1 MASAAELVV
10 LLTAKDMASKTLA
23 GFGQQLGGMGGLAKV
38 ATAGLATV
46 AAAGVGLATGLVQSV
61 GAAMDFEAAMSA
73 VQAVAGGTDA
83 DLKALSDTAIQLGQD
98 TTLSGIGAT
107 EAAQAMRELAAAGLS
122 VDDIVGGAAL
132 GALRL
137 ASAGGIDVARAAE
150 IAAMALANFGL
161 AGSDAAMVADLFASA
176 ANSSAI
182 SVDDIAEAMKYVGP
196 IASSMGLS
204 IKEVTATIAALGNQ
218 GIKGSAA
225 GTALRS
231 MLVNLASP
239 SKQAAK
245 LIKELGLEFFDANG
259 QMKNLAGISEELKAG
274 MAGLTDQQRAH
285 ALSTIFGNEAMTAA
299 TVLYGEG
306 AAGINKWLSEIQNG
320 ATAAQ
325 VGAMRNDNLKG
336 SIEALKSSFETAQ
349 IVLGTAFLPAL
360 KQLADLATGA
370 VNASIPLIKAWGPQ
384 LAAALSAGLG
394 ALPGLV
400 ERAATAV
407 GSLVTAFRALASGD
421 INGMFG
427 PILAAIEAA
436 FGPAA
441 MARAAGGVSLFLTA
455 LEQLR
460 GVVNLAREAFAQL
473 PTPVQQLIAGF
484 LALGPAVRVAAV
496 VVPLLLGALTGL
508 GPIVGFL
515 TSTIPVLGAV
525 IAALGAPLTLTI
537 AAVAALALAWT
548 QNWFGIRDATMPIV
562 TQLVGF
568 VTGTLIPG
576 LQQLGAF
583 VTGTLVPQFM
593 AGWAQIQAAVQAA
606 LAVIVPAM
614 VQIGDA
620 TIAAFNAA
628 LPGIMAFIAGVQQL
642 GAAVLPVLSSVASAV
657 MSSLGPAMAALEA
670 WAREVI
676 PQFAAA
682 WSNVASIVG
691 PLIGALASQI
701 GAALSAIAG
710 FITAHSAQIQVIL
723 GGAWQAMSS
732 MIGAVLTVITGLIS
746 SALLAISGDWR
757 GAWDRLVQT
766 VTTARGQVEA
776 AIAGMTQAIIGMLVL
791 GLQTMV
797 SAAQSAW
804 TALVAATQSAMAQM
818 AAAVQNGV
826 GQIPGI
832 LYGIMGAAAAA
843 AAAIG
848 AAIIDGIAG
857 ALSAGAGRLA
867 SIAASVVNS
876 ALDAAKGALGIKSP
890 SKEFAEVGRDIVA
903 GLVKGMD
910 EKQQDAAK
918 KAADVVSAVMKAV
931 ADTLGAMKALAN
943 FDFAVDSPTGEAM
956 GWFRLMLE
964 ALVATMAEAARWFD
978 TAALEQ
984 VNTLSETMGKVG
996 GGVKGILDGLAALAA
1011 HDFATQSASGETLGW
1026 FAHMMTSL
1034 VQTLAEVARQVGGEG
1049 LAAAKQVGE
1058 SAGQIGGAVKSTL
1071 EGFKALAEYDFTKG
1085 SPTGEAMGWFRHL
1098 MESIVLNFAQAAT
1111 LVGGEGM
1118 TKAREFAQAVSDV
1131 VTAAKNALELF
1142 AKLKEFEGIPA
1153 KALEDMHTALEGA
1166 LDFATKLFQRA
1177 EAIKAEA
1184 AAFANSM
1191 KEAARLFTEGMS
1203 LGNGMGG
1210 MTVPSAPLGV
1220 GGGNGGGGGTPGG
1233 LGGAPV
1239 YTMNF
1244 NGDIYDGARFEDRVV
1259 DAIQVADRRGR

>member
-818 AAAVQNGV
+818 AAAVQGGV
-826 GQIPGI
+826 GQLPGI
-832 LYGIMGAAAAA
+832 VMSVAGALFGAGAALINSLIAGIQSR
-843 AAAIG
+843 IG
-848 AAIIDGIAG
+848 AAIQIVRDGIQQIADLMPGSEPKDPSSPLRGLAERG
-857 ALSAGAGRLA
+857 AAIFGNLA
-867 SIAASVVNS
+867 EGINSSKPEVVKAAADAAS
-876 ALDAAKGALGIKSP
+876 AIA
-890 SKEFAEVGRDIVA
+890 
-903 GLVKGMD
+903 
-910 EKQQDAAK
+910 
-918 KAADVVSAVMKAV
+918 KAV
-931 ADTLGAMKALAN
+931 TDTLGAMKALAN
-943 FDFAVDSPTGEAM
+943 FDFAADSPTGEAM

-1220 GGGNGGGGGTPGG
+1220 GGSNGGGGGTPGG

>member
-204 IKEVTATIAALGNQ
+204 IEEVTATIAALGNQ

-818 AAAVQNGV
+818 AAAVQGGV
-826 GQIPGI
+826 GQLPGI
-832 LYGIMGAAAAA
+832 VMSVAGALFGAGAALINSLIAGIQSR
-843 AAAIG
+843 IG
-848 AAIIDGIAG
+848 AAIQIVRDGIQQIADLMPGSEPKDPSSPLRGLAERG
-857 ALSAGAGRLA
+857 AAIFGNLA
-867 SIAASVVNS
+867 EGINSSKPEVVKAAADAAS
-876 ALDAAKGALGIKSP
+876 AIA
-890 SKEFAEVGRDIVA
+890 
-903 GLVKGMD
+903 
-910 EKQQDAAK
+910 
-918 KAADVVSAVMKAV
+918 KAV
-931 ADTLGAMKALAN
+931 TDTLGAMKALAN
-943 FDFAVDSPTGEAM
+943 FDFAADSPTGEAM

-1131 VTAAKNALELF
+1131 VTAARNALELF

-1220 GGGNGGGGGTPGG
+1220 GGSNGGGGGTPGG

>member
-204 IKEVTATIAALGNQ
+204 IEEVTATIAALGNQ

-832 LYGIMGAAAAA
+832 VMSVAGALFGAGAALINSLIAGIQSR
-843 AAAIG
+843 IG
-848 AAIIDGIAG
+848 AAIQIVRDGIQQIADLMPGSEPKDPSSPLRGLAERG
-857 ALSAGAGRLA
+857 AAIFGNLA
-867 SIAASVVNS
+867 EGINSSKPEVVKAAADAAS
-876 ALDAAKGALGIKSP
+876 AIA
-890 SKEFAEVGRDIVA
+890 
-903 GLVKGMD
+903 
-910 EKQQDAAK
+910 
-918 KAADVVSAVMKAV
+918 KAV
-931 ADTLGAMKALAN
+931 TDTLGAMKALAN
-943 FDFAVDSPTGEAM
+943 FDFAADSPTGEAM

-1220 GGGNGGGGGTPGG
+1220 GGSNGGGGGTPGG